1 MVRFSNIMEDI
12 IEQES
17 RLIHVSEKLHSVL
30 IDKLNL
36 VSEVNNVDE
45 IIKVD
50 NNIDLLDP
58 INKMHSL
65 NKKSM
70 RAHGI
75 MIRGSYMVS

>member
-12 IEQES
+12 IEQEL
-17 RLIHVSEKLHSVL
+17 RLIHDSEKLHSVL

-36 VSEVNNVDE
+36 ASEVNNVDE

-65 NKKSM
+65 NKKPM

-75 MIRGSYMVS
+75 MIRRVNAQ